1 MSGFNDSVETLGV
14 GTCNLSDFFMDL
26 KGQLSLVAGLYPMPE
41 GLSLASVRRPLLVIG
56 KPGIGKTCGILSILN
71 DLNKMLPPE
80 KQFGMKKILLGQT
93 IVGELSG
100 IDVVNPASGDLKKS
114 QSPNL
119 PRADKDGEYGV
130 LFLDEI
136 TTADEAQIQPALGLA
151 DDTRCIGEYTL
162 PEHWV
167 VVAAG
172 NGPDCANFVKMD
184 DMTLT
189 RFQAYD
195 INYDYKRDWRPWAH
209 ENGIDELIIA
219 YLNFDPDE
227 VVNVISD
234 DMSKSGKMFACPR
247 TWTRLSDEL
256 KIRKAQG
263 RPVSQDELN
272 AFASRI
278 IGETSARKFTAFA
291 EFRQKVDYDAAKI
304 VDGTEKLPQQDLG
317 IEVFHIILMSVVK
330 QLREVLKKEID
341 ANGVFSDKA
350 YISTANALKW
360 FLALSKFKLDEV
372 MNTFTQLREEVP
384 NIKSILIDPK
394 FDTYCPE
401 YLEFIMK
408 HSSAIQA
415 M

>member
-1 MSGFNDSVETLGV
+1 MGRMDDSVETLGV
-14 GTCNLSDFFMDL
+14 GSCNLSDFFMDL
-26 KGQLSLVAGLYPMPE
+26 KGQLSLVSGLYPMPE
-41 GLSLASVRRPLLVIG
+41 GLTLASVRRPLLVIG

-71 DLNKMLPPE
+71 DLNKMLPKE

-100 IDVVNPASGDLKKS
+100 IDVVNPATGELKKS

-119 PRADKDGEYGV
+119 PRVKEDGEYGV

-151 DDTRCIGEYTL
+151 DDTRSIGEYTL

-195 INYDYKRDWRPWAH
+195 IDYDYKTDWRPWAH

-219 YLNFDPDE
+219 YLNFAPE
-227 VVNVISD
+227 ETVHVVSD

-263 RPVSQDELN
+263 RPVSQEELY
-272 AFASRI
+272 AFSSRI
-278 IGETSARKFTAFA
+278 IGETSAKGFTAFA
-291 EFRQKVDYDAAKI
+291 AYRSQVKYDAGKI
-304 VDGTEKLPQQDLG
+304 IEGTEKIPQEDLPV
-317 IEVFHIILMSVVK
+317 EVFHILIMSIIK
-330 QLREVLKKEID
+330 QLREILKSDINEQ
-341 ANGVFSDKA
+341 GLFSDKG
-350 YISTANALKW
+350 YIATANALKW
-360 FLALSKFKLDEV
+360 IMSLDRFKLDEV
-372 MNTFTQLREEVP
+372 MNAITQLREEVP
-384 NIKSILIDPK
+384 NIKSILVDPK
-394 FDTYCPE
+394 FDPYCPE

-408 HSSAIQA
+408 HASAIQV